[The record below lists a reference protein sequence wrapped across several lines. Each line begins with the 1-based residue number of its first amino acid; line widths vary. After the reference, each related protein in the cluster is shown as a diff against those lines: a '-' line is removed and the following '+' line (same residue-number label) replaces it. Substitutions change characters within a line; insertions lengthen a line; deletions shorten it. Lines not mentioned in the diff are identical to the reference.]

1 MMGPPDIRPPPHTH
15 THTHIHLKAPQLLAQ
30 LPVNKENTFDHELP
44 GYKRPPLKSAPVI
57 SPTSCKRKIH
67 SIMSPHPQM
76 YEFDL

>member
-1 MMGPPDIRPPPHTH
+1 MMSPPDIRPPTPPPTH
-15 THTHIHLKAPQLLAQ
+15 THLKASQLLAQ
-30 LPVNKENTFDHELP
+30 LPVNKEDTFDYEVP
-44 GYKRPPLKSAPVI
+44 EYKRPPLKSAPVI